1 MDDFEPKGFTGCSPF
16 WTASVDHVKG
26 ASVHHASENVSRNPS
41 VTLRRN
47 QQSIWV
53 HVGKVTERSPKVLRK
68 LLCLETPPL
77 ERAFPLQI
85 CEDCE

>member
-16 WTASVDHVKG
+16 WTASVDHAL

-47 QQSIWV
+47 PSNQYGSTLAKSQRGHQGPEKTAVSRD
-53 HVGKVTERSPKVLRK
+53 T
-68 LLCLETPPL
+68 TT
-77 ERAFPLQI
+77 
-85 CEDCE
+85 